1 MKQILTSIPLF
12 VSTIA
17 LFFFFF
23 LPDKRSHTVR
33 FVPYILLS
41 IIARSIY
48 LIIVYYKSYFTP
60 NYDIVSPPFT
70 ILSLSLI
77 YLFLLDI
84 LNDRKI
90 SPFIINLN
98 LFPTI
103 IGVVL
108 YLLIIL
114 SPELHTKLDRINYV
128 SKNLMGFILT
138 CIYFISIYIKQ
149 FSADK
154 IEKHHKLISLV
165 LLQLG
170 VIFFLY
176 AFFFLYVYKE
186 KVFVVLP
193 IQLLK
198 LVEISLAL
206 TFYFYIFNIYNK
218 HIKLEKEKRLE
229 GFFFFPDQKQHILSE
244 FNQNLAFEQKQKR
257 NIKELKN
264 QERSNHSYLSD
275 EELNYYRTQIEDY
288 FSEPENYINPDFT
301 QKKLA
306 KHLNVPRYYISQVFN
321 IGMNITF
328 SDYLNIKRITYACE
342 IISKNKNIS
351 ITQLAEKVGYRS
363 RTSFYTHFERIV
375 KCSPRDFFDKLHS

>member
-1 MKQILTSIPLF
+1 
-12 VSTIA
+12 
-17 LFFFFF
+17 
-23 LPDKRSHTVR
+23 
-33 FVPYILLS
+33 
-41 IIARSIY
+41 
-48 LIIVYYKSYFTP
+48 
-60 NYDIVSPPFT
+60 
-70 ILSLSLI
+70 
-77 YLFLLDI
+77 
-84 LNDRKI
+84 
-90 SPFIINLN
+90 
-98 LFPTI
+98 
-103 IGVVL
+103 
-108 YLLIIL
+108 
-114 SPELHTKLDRINYV
+114 
-128 SKNLMGFILT
+128 MGFILT

-170 VIFFLY
+170 VVFFLY

-198 LVEISLAL
+198 LVEISLSL

-229 GFFFFPDQKQHILSE
+229 GFFFFPDQKQ
-244 FNQNLAFEQKQKR
+244 KR

-264 QERSNHSYLSD
+264 QARSNSSYLSD
-275 EELNYYRTQIEDY
+275 KEFNYYRAQIEDY
-288 FSEPENYINPDFT
+288 FKEPENYIDPDFT

>member
-154 IEKHHKLISLV
+154 IGKHHKLISLV

-170 VIFFLY
+170 VVFFLY

-198 LVEISLAL
+198 LVEISLSL

-229 GFFFFPDQKQHILSE
+229 GFFFFPDQKQ
-244 FNQNLAFEQKQKR
+244 KR

-264 QERSNHSYLSD
+264 QARSNSSYLSD
-275 EELNYYRTQIEDY
+275 KEFNYYRAQIEDY
-288 FSEPENYINPDFT
+288 FKEPENYIDPDFT

-306 KHLNVPRYYISQVFN
+306 KYLNVPRYYISQVFN